1 MAQRLNVVEFVSVD
15 TLAGE
20 TPAEPD
26 ADSA

>member
-1 MAQRLNVVEFVSVD
+1 MAQWLNVVEFLSVD

-26 ADSA
+26 ADAA